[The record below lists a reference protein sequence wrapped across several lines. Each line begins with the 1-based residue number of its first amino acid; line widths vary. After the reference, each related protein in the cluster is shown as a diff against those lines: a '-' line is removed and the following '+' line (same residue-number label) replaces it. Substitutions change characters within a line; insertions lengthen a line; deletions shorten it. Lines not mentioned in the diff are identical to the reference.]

1 MCEPDWKGGFI
12 GTAFYFFWC
21 LSLLYV
27 PRQADKVGRR
37 WLFLG
42 SRIAES
48 LLFVGTLLTTS
59 YWFMVALLVCFGVA
73 AAGRIN
79 VGTVYLTEWLPRKN
93 QTMVHVIHHSG
104 QSLSY
109 ILYTIFFWH
118 FSSETIFVS
127 GFGCAV
133 CILTTILACFIPESP
148 RLLCAKGRVAE
159 LQKSINFMAWFNRK
173 TVVWSEQELKWIE
186 ENAKS
191 DNNKNSVNG
200 EDKRGGAIMA
210 KWFNADVLVNQKYR
224 IAIRNLPPETDEPA
238 LIRMLTARGMKD
250 TDVSC
255 VQKVD
260 DSNSSMLKSAKKNLK
275 RKLSYKLSFKSEVQ
289 MINAIKM
296 LKSS

>member
-42 SRIAES
+42 SRLAECC
-48 LLFVGTLLTTS
+48 LFVGTLLTTS
-59 YWFMVALLVCFGVA
+59 YWAMVGLLICFGIA

-109 ILYTIFFWH
+109 ILYTLFFWH
-118 FSSETIFVS
+118 FSSETMYVS
-127 GFGCAV
+127 AFGCAV

-148 RLLCAKGRVAE
+148 RLLCAKGRVTE
-159 LQKSINFMAWFNRK
+159 LQKSINTMAWFNRK
-173 TVVWSEQELKWIE
+173 VVTWTEEEIKWIE
-186 ENAKS
+186 ENAEASKI
-191 DNNKNSVNG
+191 KAEQ
-200 EDKRGGAIMA
+200 EDKRGGAQMA
-210 KWFNADVLVNQKYR
+210 KWFAGDLMYAKYR
-224 IAIRNLPPETDEPA
+224 IAIYNLPANTDKPA

-250 TDVSC
+250 CD
-255 VQKVD
+255 
-260 DSNSSMLKSAKKNLK
+260 
-275 RKLSYKLSFKSEVQ
+275 LSGV
-289 MINAIKM
+289 
-296 LKSS
+296 